1 MSVFRQSSSLG
12 IHHEFTCLRTL
23 NIGTSLH
30 ATLALAL
37 LIGLLTANTSFAQ
50 SDHWESLG
58 DGLAVSVW
66 QPRERCPDIGPLL
79 VVDADPER
87 YRFSVHYYAQERLAY
102 PPTIE
107 EWQKRTHHDVVFNA
121 GLFREN
127 FAYLGL
133 LLKEGHSLGSRR
145 YTTWQGLFVAEPAE
159 PATRP
164 RARVLDLTVDL
175 FNESAPSYR
184 EAAQSLMLLDRTGT
198 IRVRPTGKLAYQTL
212 VAETHHGH
220 ILVFK
225 SLGLVSLHG
234 VGQCLRD
241 AFPSIRVAMAMD
253 GGSSSDI
260 RVSEALWRHGD
271 LTQQQSAWKDLFV
284 GTSTAHIPL
293 PAVIGITPRN
303 TPASSRRQKE
313 KR

>member
-1 MSVFRQSSSLG
+1 
-12 IHHEFTCLRTL
+12 
-23 NIGTSLH
+23 
-30 ATLALAL
+30 
-37 LIGLLTANTSFAQ
+37 
-50 SDHWESLG
+50 
-58 DGLAVSVW
+58 VSVW

-145 YTTWQGLFVAEPAE
+145 HTTWQGLFVAEPAE

-184 EAAQSLMLLDRTGT
+184 EAAQSLMLLDRPEPFGFDQQANWP
-198 IRVRPTGKLAYQTL
+198 IKTL
-212 VAETHHGH
+212 VAETHHGTY
-220 ILVFK
+220 LY
-225 SLGLVSLHG
+225 S
-234 VGQCLRD
+234 
-241 AFPSIRVAMAMD
+241 
-253 GGSSSDI
+253 
-260 RVSEALWRHGD
+260 RVSDW
-271 LTQQQSAWKDLFV
+271 SACTESGNV
-284 GTSTAHIPL
+284 S
-293 PAVIGITPRN
+293 
-303 TPASSRRQKE
+303 
-313 KR
+313 